1 MSTPNEDRL
10 RAQYAE
16 IAELAG
22 RLAHEIKNPL
32 STIRL
37 NVELLSEDFEKAE
50 GPRERRAVE
59 RLDRV
64 QREIERLQGIL
75 NDFLSFAR
83 AQPRDRVECSLNEVA
98 EELLD
103 FYRPQAE
110 RAKIEIVR
118 LLDGNLPTVSID
130 REQIRAALLNLV
142 LNAQQAM
149 QDGGRLE
156 VRTRASLH
164 GVAIDL
170 IDTGCGMDAQTQ
182 ARIFDTF
189 YSTKRGGSGLGLP
202 TARKIVEAHGGRI
215 SLQSE
220 PDKGTQFTIE
230 LPVAGAWS
238 LVKKG

>member
-1 MSTPNEDRL
+1 MSTAKEDRL

-37 NVELLSEDFEKAE
+37 NVDLLAEDFEKAE
-50 GPRERRAVE
+50 NPRERRAVE
-59 RLDRV
+59 RLARV

-83 AQPRDRVECSLNEVA
+83 AQPRDRVECSLNDVA

-110 RAKIEIVR
+110 KAGIEIVR

-130 REQIRAALLNLV
+130 REQIRAALFNLV
-142 LNAQQAM
+142 TNAQQAM
-149 QDGGRLE
+149 PQGGRLE

-170 IDTGCGMDAQTQ
+170 IDTGCGMDEQTLGQ
-182 ARIFDTF
+182 IFDAF
-189 YSTKRGGSGLGLP
+189 FSTKRGGSGLGLP
-202 TARKIVEAHGGRI
+202 TVRKIVEAHGGQI
-215 SLQSE
+215 SVQSA
-220 PDKGTQFTIE
+220 PGNGTQFTIE

-238 LVKKG
+238 LVSRP